1 MNILLSFLNLRKQNA
16 AFRLLFRKLRL
27 MCRDKNTSRPLPITV
42 AGNGRE
48 SFDILLFAVPWGLR
62 GMLSYEQHHNHIL
75 GRYKNDAISCI

>member
-27 MCRDKNTSRPLPITV
+27 MCGDKNTSRPLPITV

-62 GMLSYEQHHNHIL
+62 VMLSYEQHHNHTNL
-75 GRYKNDAISCI
+75 